1 MIVDDEA
8 DVVTLLKFLLEKDG
22 HAVTSACNG
31 QDALEKLGV
40 DPSRPETE
48 LPDLIV
54 MDVMMPVCD
63 GYTLSA
69 KLAANAATR
78 SLPLIVLTAKG
89 EMRDLFHYAPN
100 VAAYIDKPFDPKR
113 LRDLIASMLAGQTIP
128 RLGQAGDPQ

>member
-31 QDALEKLGV
+31 EDALQKLAAAQ
-40 DPSRPETE
+40 D

-63 GYTLSA
+63 GYILSE
-69 KLAANAATR
+69 KLNGDERTR
-78 SLPLIVLTAKG
+78 SIPLIVLTGKG
-89 EMRDLFHYAPN
+89 ETRDLFKFSPN
-100 VAAYIDKPFDPKR
+100 VAAQIDKPFDPKR
-113 LRDLIASMLAGQTIP
+113 LRELIASLP
-128 RLGQAGDPQ
+128 L